1 MKARGVGV
9 AFSLLLVGALAL
21 SACATTNKA
30 SSGSS
35 GQGTG
40 TASGPIPGSQE
51 DLVVNVG
58 DRVFFDYN
66 EYALKDEG
74 RATLQR
80 QAAWLK
86 KYPGA
91 VVQVEGH
98 CDERGT
104 REYNLA
110 LGSRRATAAKDYLVS
125 LGIDASRIT
134 TISYGKEK
142 PVCVES
148 AESCYSINRRAVTV
162 VTKTGAGM

>member
-1 MKARGVGV
+1 MRVRGVGV
-9 AFSLLLVGALAL
+9 AFCLLVVGALAL
-21 SACATTNKA
+21 SACASTNKTG
-30 SSGSS
+30 SGTA

-40 TASGPIPGSQE
+40 TSAGPIPGSQE

-58 DRVFFDYN
+58 DRVFFDYDQ
-66 EYALKDEG
+66 YALKDEG
-74 RATLQR
+74 RGTLQR
-80 QAAWLK
+80 QAAWMK
-86 KYPGA
+86 KYPKVA
-91 VVQVEGH
+91 VQVEGH

-125 LGIDASRIT
+125 LGVDASRIK

-148 AESCYSINRRAVTV
+148 TESCWAQNRRAVTV
-162 VTKTGAGM
+162 IMSGAGA